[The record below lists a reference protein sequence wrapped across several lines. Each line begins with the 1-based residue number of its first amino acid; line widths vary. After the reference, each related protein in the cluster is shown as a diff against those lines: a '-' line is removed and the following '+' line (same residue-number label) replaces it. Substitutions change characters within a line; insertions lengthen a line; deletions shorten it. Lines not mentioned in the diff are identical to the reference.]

1 MSKSRL
7 KFAHTTSVLNL
18 MADLFFWFVRI
29 TVEVLRRR
37 EKVIEVKVDEG
48 IIYLLI
54 HYTIFEEERLPS
66 KALDTSDY
74 QPLWYVNTS

>member
-37 EKVIEVKVDEG
+37 EKVIEV
-48 IIYLLI
+48 
-54 HYTIFEEERLPS
+54 
-66 KALDTSDY
+66 
-74 QPLWYVNTS
+74 